1 MKILVVED
9 DRKVAGFIEQGL
21 REEGYAVD
29 VAPDG
34 DEATTLAHVYDYDLV
49 VLDVMLPKKNGLQV
63 AAELRREGRKT
74 PILML
79 TARDTTEDVV
89 RGLDAGADDYLAK
102 PFKFD
107 ELLARVRAL
116 IRRGGASRTELLSY
130 GPVELDRLKHKVKV
144 KGKKLELTPKEFQ
157 LLEHFLLR
165 PEEVIRRTELLEKV
179 WDLHFDPESNVVDV
193 HVGNLRRKL
202 QDAAELGPAAGMHRE
217 LLLVLAGVVV
227 VGTGATLVGA
237 WWLAG
242 SAVRP
247 VYEITEQATRIEA
260 GTLGQRIVAHAD
272 TDEYRGL
279 VSVLNRML
287 ERIDAAFKNQRRL
300 TADVS
305 HELRSPLTAL
315 RGEIEVALRAER
327 TPRDYQRVLRS
338 GLEEI
343 DRLTVMSEDL
353 LLITRAGAGL
363 LGARRVPTDV
373 NALIRRELEGIRGR
387 IEEKQLTV
395 RTELDPGLGSLA
407 LDPALA
413 GRLVEELLDN
423 AVKFVPHGGV
433 VVVATTATGGGL
445 RLAVENSGL
454 PLAEDEL
461 AHLFEPF
468 YRADQARTRGT
479 GTGLGLAVAAA
490 VTSVHGGS
498 IRAVNVPSG
507 GVRLECEL
515 VGVSH
520 ARHAA

>member
-1 MKILVVED
+1 MSRSLRRALAVRFAATMGIGLVV
-9 DRKVAGFIEQGL
+9 AAAAA
-21 REEGYAVD
+21 YA
-29 VAPDG
+29 A
-34 DEATTLAHVYDYDLV
+34 ALA
-49 VLDVMLPKKNGLQV
+49 
-63 AAELRREGRKT
+63 
-74 PILML
+74 
-79 TARDTTEDVV
+79 
-89 RGLDAGADDYLAK
+89 
-102 PFKFD
+102 
-107 ELLARVRAL
+107 
-116 IRRGGASRTELLSY
+116 
-130 GPVELDRLKHKVKV
+130 
-144 KGKKLELTPKEFQ
+144 
-157 LLEHFLLR
+157 
-165 PEEVIRRTELLEKV
+165 
-179 WDLHFDPESNVVDV
+179 
-193 HVGNLRRKL
+193 
-202 QDAAELGPAAGMHRE
+202 PAAGMHRE

-279 VSVLNRML
+279 VAVLNRML

-327 TPRDYQRVLRS
+327 SPRDYQRVLRS

-343 DRLTVMSEDL
+343 DRLTTMSEDL
-353 LLITRAGAGL
+353 LLITRAAAGL

-373 NALIRRELEGIRGR
+373 NALIGHELDGMRGQ
-387 IEEKQLTV
+387 IEEKALIL
-395 RTELDPGLGSLA
+395 RTELDPGLGSVA
-407 LDPALA
+407 LDPGLTR
-413 GRLVEELLDN
+413 RLIEELLDN
-423 AVKFVPHGGV
+423 AVKFAPHGGNV
-433 VVVATTATGGGL
+433 AVATAAARGGL
-445 RLAVENSGL
+445 GLTIENSGL

-461 AHLFEPF
+461 AHLFDPF
-468 YRADQARTRGT
+468 YRADQVRTRGT

-490 VTSVHGGS
+490 VTTLHGGS
-498 IRAVNVPSG
+498 IRAANVPSG